1 MGMELTE
8 MTDLLLDPNT
18 KVGTVVYKEQ
28 IIGGMDYGCAWQW
41 NGTSWDRVKG
51 MWELELDRRARDRR
65 ARKLCGCR
73 TCKQ

>member
-1 MGMELTE
+1 MELTE

-41 NGTSWDRVKG
+41 NGTSCDRVKG
-51 MWELELDRRARDRR
+51 MCELELDRRSRDSK

>member
-1 MGMELTE
+1 MELTE
-8 MTDLLLDPNT
+8 MTDLTLDPNT

-51 MWELELDRRARDRR
+51 MWELELDRRARDRK

-73 TCKQ
+73 TCRQ